1 MNTSDALKLMVKS
14 FHGGIDVIALRV
26 GKNPE
31 TLRKELSGVDPKFK
45 LGEATAQ
52 LINDLCIEE
61 QSPNCYA
68 YVNAV
73 AAPAGGFVRLRL
85 DQGLDCAASAPS
97 LIGSTVDLV
106 TGASRVLA
114 DVTAARADGG
124 ISDNERKQ
132 IERDVTEVI
141 RSMQCILRAVE
152 QENEAGKPG
161 ANTQQ
166 AQAPQ

>member
-61 QSPNCYA
+61 QSPHCYA

-73 AAPAGGFVRLRL
+73 AAPVGGFIKLAM
-85 DQGLDCAASAPS
+85 QPAGASVAPS

-106 TGASRVLA
+106 TGASQVLA
-114 DVTAARADGG
+114 DVTAARADGD
-124 ISDNERKQ
+124 ISDNERRQ
-132 IERDVTEVI
+132 IERDVNAVI
-141 RSMQCILRAVE
+141 SSMQSILRAVE
-152 QENEAGKPG
+152 RDNEAGKPG
-161 ANTQQ
+161 NNPQQ